1 MKKLRKKKGLL
12 EDFSSDSEPS
22 DLDRSWQSSSHN
34 ADEPLALP
42 LENMALVS
50 CVSDLKPGDY
60 ILVKFST
67 TNKRKLTYKYV
78 TTVLQL
84 LNNDEIEI
92 QCFEATDE
100 ENTEFIVIENDI
112 SVIDIS
118 DIVGKLPYPEL
129 KKSGS

>member
-1 MKKLRKKKGLL
+1 
-12 EDFSSDSEPS
+12 
-22 DLDRSWQSSSHN
+22 
-34 ADEPLALP
+34 
-42 LENMALVS
+42 MALVS

-67 TNKRKLTYKYV
+67 TNKKKLTYKYV
-78 TTVLQL
+78 ATVLQL

-129 KKSGS
+129 KKSGRQLKSIFPGVVDVFEKF